1 MFQKAAVVGVRGLV
15 RRLDLL
21 GHAVQ
26 VIGVAESSRILR
38 RAHRV
43 TAHFLGRGSEDPV
56 EVVVERERIAVHVI
70 FPVAGMRH
78 LQGGGQAR
86 LAPAQRLLSQFALRD
101 VVADPL
107 DLNQLALLVEDRAI
121 RPPSP
126 PDLAVGPGRAIL
138 AHHEG
143 ILRTE
148 GRQLV
153 QQGLAILRQ
162 HVGGEG
168 PADHFLALLSVILA
182 ARFVDEGHD
191 AVRKKP
197 ADAVRLG
204 FHDGPETLLVPPQD
218 LVRAPVYQ
226 RIADG
231 RRDIRQHGLV
241 PLRPGALDAVV
252 LDENETPAAVLH
264 EDGNGKQGD
273 DTARQKERLLLGG
286 QRSGG
291 PAEGVAAGKDRV
303 PA

>member
-1 MFQKAAVVGVRGLV
+1 
-15 RRLDLL
+15 
-21 GHAVQ
+21 
-26 VIGVAESSRILR
+26 
-38 RAHRV
+38 
-43 TAHFLGRGSEDPV
+43 
-56 EVVVERERIAVHVI
+56 
-70 FPVAGMRH
+70 MRH

-107 DLNQLALLVEDRAI
+107 DLDQLALLVEDRAI

-168 PADHFLALLSVILA
+168 PADHFLALPSVILA
-182 ARFVDEGHD
+182 ARLVDEGHD

-291 PAEGVAAGKDRV
+291 PAEGVAAGNDRV